1 MSTLPRTARS
11 GDPEGSEPD
20 PLGFEGDRATPG
32 RGAAGELSLIFGDD
46 FPDRVHRAAEDPES
60 SASAQEASAPAAA
73 PSRNVRLARL
83 ESAVDSLADRI
94 EAVERLLRVVIERL
108 DDVQAEARAAA
119 ESSHRVVQSL
129 RDLPDRPFG

>member
-1 MSTLPRTARS
+1 MSTLPRTAQS

-20 PLGFEGDRATPG
+20 PLGVAGDRRTPA
-32 RGAAGELSLIFGDD
+32 RSAAGELSLIFGDD
-46 FPDRVHRAAEDPES
+46 FPDRLHRAAEDPES
-60 SASAQEASAPAAA
+60 RAQETSAPATV

-119 ESSHRVVQSL
+119 ESSHRVMQSL

>member
-1 MSTLPRTARS
+1 MSTLPRTAQP
-11 GDPEGSEPD
+11 GDSEGSEPD
-20 PLGFEGDRATPG
+20 PLGFEGDGGTPA

-46 FPDRVHRAAEDPES
+46 FPDRVHRASEDPEPR
-60 SASAQEASAPAAA
+60 AQETRAPAAA

-108 DDVQAEARAAA
+108 DEVQAEARAAA